1 MKPCIFFDFDGV
13 IVDSFDA
20 AVKIGENLNIVG
32 DAEEYRRLFDGS
44 IAEHFNRNISASKL
58 KNFFKKYSQS
68 LSAMPIVPGIKEV
81 IKNLSSSY
89 RMAVVSSSYTL
100 TIHNFLKD
108 HGLAECFVDIQGFDK
123 GESKSEKISQLLSSW
138 SVSGDQGL
146 MVTDTLGDIEEA
158 RKAGVKSIGVLWGYH
173 DKRTL
178 NTGEPEAVV
187 GNPKELFEIIQ
198 KLLPTR

>member
-138 SVSGDQGL
+138 SVSGDRGL
-146 MVTDTLGDIEEA
+146 MITDTLGDIEEA

-173 DKRTL
+173 DERTL
-178 NTGEPEAVV
+178 NTGEPEAVA